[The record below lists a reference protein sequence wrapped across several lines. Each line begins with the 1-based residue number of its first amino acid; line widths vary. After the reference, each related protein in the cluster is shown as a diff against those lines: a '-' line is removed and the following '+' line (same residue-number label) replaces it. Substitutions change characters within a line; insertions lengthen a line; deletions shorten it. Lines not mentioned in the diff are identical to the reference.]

1 MTLRY
6 LTAGE
11 SHGPA
16 LTAIVD
22 GVPAG
27 LGISKEYIN
36 EQLAR
41 RQGGYGRGGRMLI
54 EKDKVDFLSGV
65 RGGTTLGSPI
75 TLQIHN
81 KDWPNWEKT
90 MAAGVEADL
99 NDRTVTKPR
108 PGHADLTGSMK
119 YGHTDL
125 RNILERASARETAI
139 RVAAGTIGR
148 QIIESLGLEIAG
160 HVTNI
165 GGIQANLGELKIE
178 ELRKFTQNSELAVA
192 DPDAE
197 AKMIE
202 RIKVAKQAG
211 DTLGGIFE
219 IWVEGCPP
227 GLGSY
232 IQWDKKID
240 GKLAQSLMSI
250 QAIKAVEVGAGLE
263 VASLPGSAVHDE
275 IFYDDYRGFYR
286 NTNRAGG
293 IEGGMTNGER
303 IIIRAAMKPIPT
315 LYKPLRSVDL
325 ETKEPF
331 EASIERSDVCAVT
344 AALVVGEA
352 VVAFTLAQ
360 ALLEKF
366 GQDNMVEV
374 KRNLDAYLETV
385 RTV

>member
-16 LTAIVD
+16 LTAIID

-54 EKDKVDFLSGV
+54 EKDQVDFLSGV
-65 RGGTTLGSPI
+65 RGGTTMGSPI
-75 TLQIHN
+75 TLQIQN

-90 MAAGVEADL
+90 MAAGAEADL

-108 PGHADLTGSMK
+108 PGHADLIGSMK
-119 YGHTDL
+119 YGHKDL

-148 QIIESLGLEIAG
+148 QIIESLGIEIAG

-165 GGIQANLGELKIE
+165 GGIQANIGELKIE
-178 ELRKFTQNSELAVA
+178 ELKQFTQNSELAVA
-192 DPDAE
+192 DADAE

-202 RIKVAKQAG
+202 RIKLSKQAG

-325 ETKEPF
+325 ETKESF